1 MTRTGGQMVVATLRH
16 HGVDQVF
23 LVPGESYLPVLD
35 ALYDTPEIT
44 VTVCR
49 QEGGAAMMAEA
60 YGKLTGRPG
69 VCLVTRGPGATNA
82 SAGAHIARQDSTPL
96 ILLIGQVSTAMQER
110 EAFQEIDYRQMYGPL
125 SKWVAQIDRPE
136 RVAELLGR
144 AFYTATAGR
153 PGPVVLA
160 LPEDMLSAET
170 EPQPASTPLTPV
182 VAHPDP
188 TQIDQIREYLLN
200 ACQPLVL
207 IGGPGWSEAAVADL
221 VRFATAWQIP
231 VAAGFRRQDCFP
243 SDHPS
248 YAGDVGLGINPAL
261 RQRIQNADVL
271 VVIGA
276 RLTEIETGGYT
287 LLTEPTQTLIHVFPD
302 PEELGRVYPPDLAI
316 NAAVTPCVRA
326 LTTLAPPAQPLWAAH
341 TRAAH
346 TEYLAWSTPQPL
358 ATAVDMGAVITHLRA
373 RLPPDTVVTNGAGN
387 YAIWLHRFY
396 RYRGYGT
403 QLAPQSGSMG
413 YGLPAAIAAKRVHP
427 QRPVVCLAGDG
438 CFLMTGQELA
448 TAVQYQ
454 LNVVIIVVNNSQYGT
469 IRMHQEHQFPGR
481 VIGTG
486 LRNPDFTALAR
497 AYGAWAACITATA
510 EFADALA
517 QALAQDGPALLELKV
532 DPCVLSPSQ
541 ILPSATAWQAT

>member
-1 MTRTGGQMVVATLRH
+1 MTRTGGQLVVDTLRR

-35 ALYDTPEIT
+35 ALYDAPEIT
-44 VTVCR
+44 LTVCR

-82 SAGAHIARQDSTPL
+82 SAGVHIARQDSTPL

-170 EPQPASTPLTPV
+170 EPQPARMPVPPV

-188 TQIDQIREYLLN
+188 SQIDQIREYVLS
-200 ACQPLVL
+200 AHRPLVL

-221 VRFATAWQIP
+221 VRFAAAWQIP
-231 VAAGFRRQDCFP
+231 VAAGFRRQDGFP

-271 VVIGA
+271 LVIGA
-276 RLTEIETGGYT
+276 RLTEVETGGYT
-287 LLTEPTQTLIHVFPD
+287 LLTELTQTLIHVFPD

-316 NAAVTPCVRA
+316 NAAVAPCVRA
-326 LTTLAPPAQPLWAAH
+326 LATLAPPAEPLWAAH
-341 TRAAH
+341 TQAAH

-358 ATAVDMGAVITHLRA
+358 ATAVDMGAIITHLRTH
-373 RLPPDTVVTNGAGN
+373 LPPDTVITNGAGN

-396 RYRGYGT
+396 RYRDYGT

-454 LNVVIIVVNNSQYGT
+454 LPIVIIVVNNSQYGT
-469 IRMHQEHQFPGR
+469 IRMHQERQFPGR

-497 AYGAWAACITATA
+497 AYGAWAACVTATA
-510 EFADALA
+510 AFADALA
-517 QALAQDGPALLELKV
+517 QALAQSGPALLELKL
-532 DPCVLSPSQ
+532 DPRVLSPNQ
-541 ILPSATAWQAT
+541 ILPSATP